1 MGMDISKQIYS
12 YISELNGLE
21 EKKLTLKIDRGHKQT
36 ERRTRV
42 TIYFDAAF
50 DKRSSKS
57 ISGLHSGNSG
67 GFKNGNKEMPNYR
80 SRQISYWGTH
90 QRYSQQN
97 EIGFHFIPKAENEY
111 AHILAQEALTKGEG
125 HYLLGAVLS
134 YVRREMEKRRL
145 RQPD

>member
-1 MGMDISKQIYS
+1 MGMDISKQTYS

-21 EKKLTLKIDRGHKQT
+21 KKKLTLKIDKGHKQT

-50 DKRSSKS
+50 DKLSSKS
-57 ISGLHSGNSG
+57 VSGLVIRDVG
-67 GFKNGNKEMPNYR
+67 GEILASKTIIHTEVPSPFA
-80 SRQISYWGTH
+80 
-90 QRYSQQN
+90 
-97 EIGFHFIPKAENEY
+97 EIGFHFIPKAKNEY
-111 AHILAQEALTKGEG
+111 AHILAQEALKKGEG

-134 YVRREMEKRRL
+134 YVHREMEKRRS

>member
-1 MGMDISKQIYS
+1 MDISKQIYS

-21 EKKLTLKIDRGHKQT
+21 EKKLTLKIDKGHKQT

-50 DKRSSKS
+50 DKLSSKS
-57 ISGLHSGNSG
+57 VSGLVIRDVGGEILASKTVIHTEHSGNSG
-67 GFKNGNKEMPNYR
+67 GFKNGSKEMPNNR
-80 SRQISYWGTH
+80 SRQI
-90 QRYSQQN
+90 
-97 EIGFHFIPKAENEY
+97 KNEY
-111 AHILAQEALTKGEG
+111 AHILAQEALKKGEG

-134 YVRREMEKRRL
+134 YVHREMEKRRS